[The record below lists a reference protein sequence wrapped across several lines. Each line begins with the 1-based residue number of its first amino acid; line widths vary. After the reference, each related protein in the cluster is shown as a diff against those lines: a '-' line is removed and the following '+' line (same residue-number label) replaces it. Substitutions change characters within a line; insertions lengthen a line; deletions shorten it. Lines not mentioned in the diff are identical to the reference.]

1 MGAYPLHLVYVV
13 QDRDL
18 EVQGNSPS
26 SKGPRWIIR
35 TMVSWKR
42 FVENHGGKQETFT
55 GKLETFPLFL
65 ETNLLFLETFPVQ
78 NFNYWKRFHFSWK
91 RNHFSWKPN
100 HRYWKRFQQSGNVSS
115 KSGNIS
121 TKFDRNVETFPP
133 NFWWKRFRFSIK
145 RFLETDIEIVQQ
157 SVRDNYI
164 LDLMWRRLRDGDR
177 RQY

>member
-1 MGAYPLHLVYVV
+1 MKNKWNPTPQNKGIASFLLWRYPYRVASHTSGASYK
-13 QDRDL
+13 RCFMA
-18 EVQGNSPS
+18 NPS
-26 SKGPRWIIR
+26 FFRPRWIIR

-42 FVENHGGKQETFT
+42 FVEKHGGKQETFT

-115 KSGNIS
+115 KSGNVS
-121 TKFDRNVETFPP
+121 TKFGGNVETFPP
-133 NFWWKRFRFSIK
+133 NFWWKRF
-145 RFLETDIEIVQQ
+145 LETDIEIVQQ
-157 SVRDNYI
+157 SIRDI
-164 LDLMWRRLRDGDR
+164 F
-177 RQY
+177 